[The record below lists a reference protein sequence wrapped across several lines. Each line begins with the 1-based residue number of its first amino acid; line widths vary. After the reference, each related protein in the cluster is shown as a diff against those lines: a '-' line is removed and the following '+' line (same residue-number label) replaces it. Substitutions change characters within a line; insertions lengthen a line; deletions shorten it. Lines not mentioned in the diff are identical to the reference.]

1 MIQWEDF
8 ENKLMKS
15 FYYKINNN
23 SKKKI
28 VLFGNCHIAT
38 IGCFLNYLLN
48 KQYDIFI
55 IISWFFD
62 KIGYNNFNMEIVNN
76 KITYLLN
83 NCDIFIYQKHIK
95 NYGINADII
104 DGLVNNQTIKINIP
118 NLRLVFNSNI
128 KEEYYNSVQMLKDSI
143 MNSDFKEL
151 YFIIENLTEIQFF
164 NTPEHPTHYLLYLL
178 SKSIKNFIFC
188 NYNLTAKLIYKP
200 ITIQDYFLPQNR
212 VYFKKIENYVILPG
226 CEKITDSIM
235 NNTGIKIDSDYFD

>member
-8 ENKLMKS
+8 ENKLIKS

-28 VLFGNCHIAT
+28 VLFGNCHVAT
-38 IGCFLNYLLN
+38 LGFFLNYLFN

-62 KIGYNNFNMEIVNN
+62 KVGYNQFNMELVNN
-76 KITYLLN
+76 KITYLLS

-95 NYGINADII
+95 SYGINADII
-104 DGLVNNQTIKINIP
+104 DGFVKNKSIKIKIP
-118 NLRLVFNSNI
+118 NLRLVFNSEI
-128 KEEYYNSVQMLKDSI
+128 EEYCYSVQMLKDSI
-143 MNSDFKEL
+143 MSSDFKEL
-151 YFIIENLTEIQFF
+151 YFIIDNLTNIQFF

-178 SKSIKNFIFC
+178 AKSIKNFVFC
-188 NYNLTAKLIYKP
+188 NYNSTAKLLYKP
-200 ITIQDYFLPQNR
+200 ITIQDYYSQQNR
-212 VYFKKIENYVILPG
+212 ISFKKIENYIILPG

-235 NNTGIKIDSDYFD
+235 NNTGIKLDSDYFD